1 MTQRSGLLDAVDEAI
16 LRTLRSDGRIS
27 ISALA
32 EHVGIS
38 RTNAYA
44 RLESL
49 TERGVITGFAAQVE
63 PNKVGLGVA
72 ALVFLSVNPDR
83 WHAVRDRLFELPD
96 IEYAAVTTGE
106 HDLMCLVREPDVPS
120 IYAFVTGTLASLPE
134 VKSLVTVLLLDEVL
148 NRPFL
153 LPSDLPEYEPQETLG
168 KTSFE
173 RVSEGR
179 GGLAASG

>member
-49 TERGVITGFAAQVE
+49 TEFAAQVE

>member
-1 MTQRSGLLDAVDEAI
+1 MTQQRGLLDSVDEAL
-16 LRTLRSDGRIS
+16 LRTLRRDGRIS

-49 TERGVITGFAAQVE
+49 TDRGVITGFTARVE
-63 PNKVGLGVA
+63 PDRVGLGVA

-83 WHAVRDRLFELPD
+83 WHAVRDRLLELPD

-106 HDLMCLVREPDVPS
+106 HDMMCLVREPNVPS
-120 IYAFVTGTLASLPE
+120 IYAFVTDTLASLPE
-134 VKSLVTVLLLDEVL
+134 IKSLVTVLLLDEVIK
-148 NRPFL
+148 RPFL
-153 LPSDLPEYEPQETLG
+153 LPSDIPEREPQETAG
-168 KTSFE
+168 KTRFE
-173 RVSEGR
+173 PIGDTR
-179 GGLAASG
+179 GSLASPD